1 MHQSVNTSTVTEN
14 LVITPYKEKPL
25 YTVLSVFNKIV
36 VEFNG
41 KRKRKTQSTKYNV
54 LILNMEENHLTEW
67 VFQDMALRVRELF
80 N

>member
-41 KRKRKTQSTKYNV
+41 KRKRKTPSTKYNV